1 MSNHFLRSQ
10 WEKFSYNLT
19 YFLIIDINFP
29 GNIWI
34 KIVTFGNPFAF
45 SNTLVAFFLV
55 LSFLFSIDKVRIFFF
70 ENKTIIKQ
78 LILYCGLITS
88 LYLLFLYISTDLN
101 FMSYLLTLAMIWLI
115 LMSSRF
121 YIYSRKFSTK
131 IEARFIKKYSISRY
145 ILAIL
150 IPFFILGTLVVISLF
165 YRWFLVF
172 LSLDFFGPFNPSS
185 AVGVYQLQMRVIM
198 PLIYFSLVMTL
209 VFIIFEFV
217 FTRRR
222 AETRRAGTFDN
233 FTFSLIVFFIFF
245 FLRFRKKSPYD
256 L

>member
-1 MSNHFLRSQ
+1 MSDKQSNSSKKLSGSEAETK
-10 WEKFSYNLT
+10 EKRVKTKAIELSKTSKTGKCRGKSKIKSFTSRQKLKLFALKSKLKTNFYDKIVHQEVYLDGKVPKSYSGKFFGKFFGL
-19 YFLIIDINFP
+19 YLLFIVYSLFLIIDINFP

-121 YIYSRKFSTK
+121 YIYSS
-131 IEARFIKKYSISRY
+131 ARASNLNKVEKNQF
-145 ILAIL
+145 AQ
-150 IPFFILGTLVVISLF
+150 F
-165 YRWFLVF
+165 Y
-172 LSLDFFGPFNPSS
+172 
-185 AVGVYQLQMRVIM
+185 
-198 PLIYFSLVMTL
+198 
-209 VFIIFEFV
+209 
-217 FTRRR
+217 
-222 AETRRAGTFDN
+222 
-233 FTFSLIVFFIFF
+233 
-245 FLRFRKKSPYD
+245 
-256 L
+256 